1 MLENFKETDA
11 DKSFEDIGNDLTLDM
26 LYQKL
31 KNMAINNP
39 NNTEIDWETDN
50 TTGTIIVN
58 QLPKTSIEKSAPQA
72 IKVEEQLS
80 SSQIKQIKI

>member
-11 DKSFEDIGNDLTLDM
+11 DKSFEDIG
-26 LYQKL
+26 
-31 KNMAINNP
+31 
-39 NNTEIDWETDN
+39 N